1 MGLLLPVKHIHRG
14 AVTSEKAAPCTGNEH
29 VHVIGLFCYV
39 NGSLFTYEAH
49 TFRDR
54 DVREGCLLRS
64 ERVKAAVS
72 ALHVRRHRQQI
83 CCIHPQPAR
92 QGDDVTRLYDD
103 VTGRKETHDTNM
115 YAIVSRSVASTR
127 SLHALDM
134 YISVYVYI
142 YMHIYVYMYIC
153 IYMYIYAYMCIYV
166 YMYIYIHIYIY
177 M

>member
-1 MGLLLPVKHIHRG
+1 MKHIHRG

-49 TFRDR
+49 TLRDR

-92 QGDDVTRLYDD
+92 QGDGVTRLYDD

-115 YAIVSRSVASTR
+115 YAIVSRSVDPPAACMR
-127 SLHALDM
+127 WICIYLYMCIYICIYM
-134 YISVYVYI
+134 YICIYVYICI
-142 YMHIYVYMYIC
+142 YMHICAYMYIYIYMYIC
-153 IYMYIYAYMCIYV
+153 IYM
-166 YMYIYIHIYIY
+166 
-177 M
+177 